1 MNTANPSALVS
12 SLIASMDL
20 DDYEDVATGTV
31 VLLNPATQAPTTST
45 ITLASRE
52 HQSRKQIDMARMR
65 KLRNTFNQTGK
76 VPVSDPVDDVADET
90 DYLVAST
97 LGWNLTQGGV
107 PLLHSADAARKLYA
121 DPKKQWLR
129 TQVLAALNK
138 SELFISSSAKP

>member
-52 HQSRKQIDMARMR
+52 HQSRKQIDMARTR

-76 VPVSDPVDDVADET
+76 MPVSDPVDDVADET

-97 LGWNLTQGGV
+97 LGWNLTQGGA
-107 PLLHSADAARKLYA
+107 PLLYSVDAARKLYA